1 MKKRTCQL
9 RDLVKAL
16 GVLVVVLEPQKF
28 SAAAFSEI
36 PSESFT
42 KSCRQD
48 GLAETMDADFQFSS
62 D

>member
-1 MKKRTCQL
+1 MRKRTCQL
-9 RDLVKAL
+9 RDLARTL
-16 GVLVVVLEPQKF
+16 GILVVVTPQKF

-42 KSCRQD
+42 ASCLQN
-48 GLAETMDADFQFSS
+48 GLSEAIDSDFQSNG